1 MRRTT
6 ELGRPVDTSGE
17 IMDSGDPALDGPV
30 KDAQEMIHKISRSD
44 RGVAMSSASGWGATR
59 P

>member
-30 KDAQEMIHKISRSD
+30 KDASD
-44 RGVAMSSASGWGATR
+44 EGLTDFELDVVSGGNAAKGNGC
-59 P
+59 